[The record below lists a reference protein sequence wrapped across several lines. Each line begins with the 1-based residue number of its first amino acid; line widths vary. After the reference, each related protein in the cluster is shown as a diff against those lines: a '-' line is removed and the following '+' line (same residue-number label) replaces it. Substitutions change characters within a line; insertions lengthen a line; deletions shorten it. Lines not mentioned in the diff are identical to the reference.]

1 MQDYK
6 NKMVI
11 EGVSFSSEVRWLNL
25 WNNES
30 YQKKQKTDTTQC
42 GDKSIYIVESLLIL
56 IFFQILGNCC

>member
-42 GDKSIYIVESLLIL
+42 R
-56 IFFQILGNCC
+56 